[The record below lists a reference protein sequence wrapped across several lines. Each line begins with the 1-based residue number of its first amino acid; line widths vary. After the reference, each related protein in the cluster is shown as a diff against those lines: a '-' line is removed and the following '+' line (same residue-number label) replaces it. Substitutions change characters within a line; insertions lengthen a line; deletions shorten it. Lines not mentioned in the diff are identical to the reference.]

1 MTSGRVARVAGC
13 ARLALLDPLT
23 RSDIDLSRNMSPAEK
38 LAQALQ
44 LMQTGILLKRAALR
58 ARAPLASSD
67 EIEARLE
74 QWLLADE

>member
-1 MTSGRVARVAGC
+1 MARVAGC
-13 ARLALLDPLT
+13 ARLCVLDPLK
-23 RSDIDLSRNMSPAEK
+23 RSDIELSRRTPPAEK

-67 EIEARLE
+67 EIEARIE
-74 QWLLADE
+74 QWLLANE